1 MSDYNN
7 IAVFVEYILNNKR
20 YEERM
25 TMEDVTFLETAPKL
39 VINKTKREI
48 VRKEGKED
56 DDDTKEVVK
65 FIISQKLLAVKTE
78 QQDKF
83 WLAKSVGQ
91 ARRAV
96 VEDKR
101 RSGGAVKADN
111 WFNTAKWYE
120 NTGAPRSYCLSTG
133 NNYTSIDSAYIVED
147 LKCETVDRK
156 ANEFTLSVQ
165 DKNRILKATT
175 TENQKKVKEKP
186 TGKAVA
192 PIRL

>member
-1 MSDYNN
+1 MGL
-7 IAVFVEYILNNKR
+7 A
-20 YEERM
+20 
-25 TMEDVTFLETAPKL
+25 
-39 VINKTKREI
+39 
-48 VRKEGKED
+48 
-56 DDDTKEVVK
+56 K
-65 FIISQKLLAVKTE
+65 FIKSQKLLAVKTV

-83 WLAKSVGQ
+83 WLAILVGL
-91 ARRAV
+91 ARRAD

-111 WFNTAKWYE
+111 WFITGKWYE
-120 NTGAPRSYCLSTG
+120 NTGDPRSYYLSKG
-133 NNYTSIDSAYIVED
+133 NNYISIDSVYIVED
-147 LKCETVDRK
+147 LKFETVDRK
-156 ANEFTLSVQ
+156 ADEFMLTVR